1 MKLKKTPLLVGKTPI
16 QQRLI
21 DRDAEIAN
29 EFWLMRAKKEK
40 YIGEKLAEKYGYVQ
54 KNAIYMAVARHNE
67 REDNGKDVIFVS
79 RLLTAHVLRGL

>member
-29 EFWLMRAKKEK
+29 EFWLMQAKKEK
-40 YIGEKLAEKYGYVQ
+40 HIGEKLAEKYGYVQ
-54 KNAIYMAVARHNE
+54 KNAIYMAIARHNE
-67 REDNGKDVIFVS
+67 RERMRKTKQ
-79 RLLTAHVLRGL
+79 L

>member
-1 MKLKKTPLLVGKTPI
+1 MKLTKTPLLVGKTPI

-40 YIGEKLAEKYGYVQ
+40 HIGEKLAEKYGYVQ
-54 KNAIYMAVARHNE
+54 KNAIYMAIARHIE
-67 REDNGKDVIFVS
+67 REKMRNTKQ
-79 RLLTAHVLRGL
+79 L